1 MIGGIKILIKCFI
14 LSLKIRDRDKFQFMN
29 KLESYLAPQD
39 LLKDRVILIT
49 GAGQGLGRAAALTYA
64 NYGATVIL
72 HGRKVEKLERV
83 YDEIEAIGK
92 AQALIYPLNLERAE
106 DKDFVVI
113 AQAIEQQLGRLDGIL
128 HNAAFLYGLSPIE
141 NQTVEQWRAML
152 QVNLI
157 TPFALTK
164 ACLPLLKAASDAS
177 VIMTSSSHGH
187 KPSAYWGGFTV
198 AKAGIEALVKVQAD
212 EWETIP
218 SLRINTIVPGIVN
231 SPQRAKTHPGEIKQT
246 MRQPEDLMTT
256 YLYLMGPDSKGVSGQ
271 TVFCQSNE

>member
-1 MIGGIKILIKCFI
+1 
-14 LSLKIRDRDKFQFMN
+14 MN
-29 KLESYLAPQD
+29 KLENYSAPKD
-39 LLKDRVILIT
+39 LLKDRVVLIT

-72 HGRKVEKLERV
+72 HGRKVKKLESV
-83 YDEIEAIGK
+83 YDEIETIGK
-92 AQALIYPLNLERAE
+92 AQALIYPLDLEQAE
-106 DKDFVVI
+106 EADFAVI

-128 HNAAFLYGLSPIE
+128 HNAAFLHGLSPLE
-141 NQTVEQWRAML
+141 NQSVEQWRAML

-164 ACLPLLKAASDAS
+164 ACLPLLKASPDAS
-177 VIMTSSSHGH
+177 VVMTSSSHGH

-198 AKAGIEALVKVQAD
+198 AKAGVEALVKVQAD
-212 EWETIP
+212 EWESMP
-218 SLRINTIVPGIVN
+218 NLRINTIIPGIVN

-271 TVFCQSNE
+271 TVPCYREY

>member
-1 MIGGIKILIKCFI
+1 MK
-14 LSLKIRDRDKFQFMN
+14 N
-29 KLESYLAPQD
+29 LESYGAPEN
-39 LLKDRVILIT
+39 LLKDRVILVT

-83 YDEIEAIGK
+83 YDEIEAIDK
-92 AQALIYPLNLERAE
+92 AQALIYPLNLESAQ

-128 HNAAFLYGLSPIE
+128 HNAALLYGLSPIE
-141 NQTVEQWRAML
+141 NQTIEQWQTIL

-157 TPFALTK
+157 APFALTK
-164 ACLPLLKAASDAS
+164 ACLPLLKAAPDAS
-177 VIMTSSSHGH
+177 VVMTSSSHGH
-187 KPSAYWGGFTV
+187 NPSAYWGGFTI

-212 EWETIP
+212 EWEAMP
-218 SLRINTIVPGIVN
+218 NLRINTVIPGIVN
-231 SPQRAKTHPGEIKQT
+231 SPQRVKTHPGEVKQT

-271 TVFCQSNE
+271 TIFCQSNE

>member
-1 MIGGIKILIKCFI
+1 MK
-14 LSLKIRDRDKFQFMN
+14 
-29 KLESYLAPQD
+29 KLENYEAPED
-39 LLKDRVILIT
+39 LLEDRVILVT

-64 NYGATVIL
+64 NHGATVIL

-83 YDEIEAIGK
+83 YDEIGAIGK
-92 AQALIYPLNLERAE
+92 ASALIYPLNLECAQ

-113 AQAIEQQLGRLDGIL
+113 AQAVEQQLGRLDGIL

-141 NQTVEQWRAML
+141 NQTTEQWQTIL

-157 TPFALTK
+157 VPFALTK
-164 ACLPLLKAASDAS
+164 ACLPLLKAAPDAS
-177 VIMTSSSHGH
+177 VVMTSSSHGH
-187 KPSAYWGGFTV
+187 NPSAYWGSFTV

-212 EWETIP
+212 EWEAMP
-218 SLRINTIVPGIVN
+218 NLRINTVIPGIVN

-256 YLYLMGPDSKGVSGQ
+256 YLYLMGPDSKSVRGQ
-271 TVFCQSNE
+271 TVFC